1 MPTSKFDFDVITAR
15 EDRRDRKPWTPL
27 FHTSMLRPEAIE
39 PASHSPAP
47 ATQSAEQAPAELPK
61 TREAP

>member
-1 MPTSKFDFDVITAR
+1 MSTSKFDFDVITAR

-27 FHTSMLRPEAIE
+27 FHTSVRRPEAAE
-39 PASHSPAP
+39 PLSHSPAT
-47 ATQSAEQAPAELPK
+47 ATQSAEQAPAGLPE

>member
-1 MPTSKFDFDVITAR
+1 MTTSKFDFDVITAR

-27 FHTSMLRPEAIE
+27 FHTSIRRPAAAE

-47 ATQSAEQAPAELPK
+47 ATQSAEQAPGELPQ
-61 TREAP
+61 TREVP